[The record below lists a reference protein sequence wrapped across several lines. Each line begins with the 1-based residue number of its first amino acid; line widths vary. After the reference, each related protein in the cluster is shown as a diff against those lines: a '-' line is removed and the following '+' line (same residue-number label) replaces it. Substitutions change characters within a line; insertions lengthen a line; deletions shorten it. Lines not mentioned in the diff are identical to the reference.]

1 MVHAVGVIHR
11 SEAAGARAL
20 GRRSIGWGA
29 VVCLLGFV
37 LWWPQNAD
45 AAPASPS
52 QAAEPAAS
60 GRQAEAPPKNV
71 LFIAIDDLRPE
82 LGCYGEAHARTPH
95 MDEFARSGMVFE
107 QHFTPAPSCG
117 PSRYALLTGQSPAR
131 SGALGN
137 EALYRGATGLSA
149 EATPRPQSV
158 PELFRR
164 RGFRT
169 VCFGKISHTPD
180 GRVFAYDGSGDGRS
194 ELPHAW
200 DELPTPFGPWK
211 RGWGAFFAYPG
222 GAHREDGGG
231 HADLMDF
238 TAKADTD
245 LPDGLIAEAAAGRL
259 AELGRTDQPFFMG
272 VGFFKPHLPFVAPAG
287 DFAAMEEVE
296 VPLPLERERP
306 KSAYVPGSG
315 EFRRYRARRGQES
328 VRGKLPTEDADV
340 LRDRRAYLACVR
352 YVDRQVGTVL
362 GALKEAGLA
371 DSTVVVIWGDHGW
384 HLGDSGAW
392 GKHSL
397 LDRSL
402 RSVLMVRAP
411 GVTSPGGRTDALV
424 STLDLA
430 PTLFD
435 LCGFTD
441 AQMQHTMDGV
451 SIRPLLDGSASE
463 VRDHVAGYY
472 GESATLRTKHHRLL
486 ARRAEGKWQDVRI
499 FPMDGAKD
507 PALER
512 WSEPPLDPGKGLAR
526 ELLAKLSPLA
536 SPR

>member
-1 MVHAVGVIHR
+1 MGARSDSAVGIVPGRRLSGWSAAASLLGVIVWWPGAG
-11 SEAAGARAL
+11 EAA
-20 GRRSIGWGA
+20 
-29 VVCLLGFV
+29 
-37 LWWPQNAD
+37 
-45 AAPASPS
+45 PS
-52 QAAEPAAS
+52 QAGPASAPAAS
-60 GRQAEAPPKNV
+60 VGGALARPKNV

-82 LGCYGEAHARTPH
+82 LGCYGVGHARTPRL
-95 MDEFARSGMVFE
+95 DEFARSGMLFE
-107 QHFTPAPSCG
+107 RHFTPAPSCG
-117 PSRYALLTGQSPAR
+117 PSRYALLTGRSPAS

-137 EALYRGATGLSA
+137 EALYRGATQLSSK
-149 EATPRPQSV
+149 ETPRPQSV

-169 VCFGKISHTPD
+169 VCIGKISHTPD
-180 GRVFAYDGSGDGRS
+180 GRVYAYDGTGDGRP

-238 TAKADTD
+238 TARADTD
-245 LPDGLIAEAAAGRL
+245 LPDGLLAQAAAERL
-259 AELGRTDQPFFMG
+259 AELGRGGQPFFMG
-272 VGFFKPHLPFVAPAG
+272 VGFYKPHLPFVAPAA
-287 DFAAMEEVE
+287 DLAAMELVDI
-296 VPLPLERERP
+296 PLPLERERP
-306 KSAYVPGSG
+306 KSAYVPRSG
-315 EFRRYRARRGQES
+315 EFRRYRARRGSEL
-328 VRGKLPTEDADV
+328 VRGKLPTKDADV

-362 GALKEAGLA
+362 DALEEADLA

-411 GVTSPGGRTDALV
+411 GVTSPGSRTKALV
-424 STLDLA
+424 STVDLA

-435 LCGFTD
+435 LSGLAEPEMT
-441 AQMQHTMDGV
+441 HPMDGV
-451 SIRPLLDGSASE
+451 SIRPLLDGSEAN

-472 GESATLRTKHHRLL
+472 GKAATLRTKSHRLL
-486 ARRAEGKWQDVRI
+486 ARRSENGWRDVRL
-499 FPMDGAKD
+499 FEMDGVTD
-507 PALER
+507 PPFAR
-512 WSEPPLDPGKGLAR
+512 WSVPPLYPVRGLAR
-526 ELLAKLSPLA
+526 ELLSKLRPLD
-536 SPR
+536 RLK